1 MLTNP
6 KVTYFIK
13 QHDGVI
19 EVWSKVPT
27 DFGGAAQNFVV
38 EKDTVEGAEALI
50 EYLESLAR

>member
-6 KVTYFIK
+6 KGTYFIK

-27 DFGGAAQNFVV
+27 DFGGAAQNFVA